1 MKKLGRVGNVY
12 LGEEVAEDI
21 DRLATRESY
30 LLIRLMMGEVGEL
43 FFQFF
48 GRKYRAQS
56 SLDPYR
62 LVIEPFDN

>member
-1 MKKLGRVGNVY
+1 MEKFGTLGKIA
-12 LGEEVAEDI
+12 LGEELAGDI

-48 GRKYRAQS
+48 GRKYHMTAT
-56 SLDPYR
+56 LDPYA
-62 LVIEPFDN
+62 LTIEPFDN